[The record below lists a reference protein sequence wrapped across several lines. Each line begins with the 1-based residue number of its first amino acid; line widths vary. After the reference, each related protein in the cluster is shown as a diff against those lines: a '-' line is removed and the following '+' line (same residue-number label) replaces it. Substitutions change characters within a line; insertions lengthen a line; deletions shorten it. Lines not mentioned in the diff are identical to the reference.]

1 MANPITPSAA
11 NYAHEKMRV
20 MTESGELYNIAEL
33 LEGLTASV
41 SQVKDAVYYAPY
53 TPTPTL
59 GALTVEL
66 QAGVECLPTAAV
78 DTLTLNFGA
87 TSAANPYWY
96 IKFLCGA
103 EGCTVSVPAT
113 AEYVGGT
120 PPFAAGKRYVLAA
133 ELNGDGYAVKWDELP

>member
-96 IKFLCGA
+96 IKFFVRRRGLY
-103 EGCTVSVPAT
+103 SVRSRDGGVCRRHT
-113 AEYVGGT
+113 AVRGGKT
-120 PPFAAGKRYVLAA
+120 LRARRRAQWRRLRR
-133 ELNGDGYAVKWDELP
+133 